1 MEIMLKLWEMS
12 FLISFEIRAMYR
24 HSGQLFM
31 TFLESNWGS
40 IFVKMEEACTFID
53 KWISV

>member
-31 TFLESNWGS
+31 TFLESN
-40 IFVKMEEACTFID
+40 
-53 KWISV
+53 